1 MGPKPTPEQRL
12 DNVETLLHLQG
23 TIINELR
30 DRIEELE
37 AAADE
42 RCAERA

>member
-30 DRIEELE
+30 ERIEELE
-37 AAADE
+37 AEAEE
-42 RCAERA
+42 RSAGRA